1 MSFWRFRDTSTRDRS
16 GSAGPQDREGDDR
29 TAVLDIEGELVVEE
43 GWWSGDGTV
52 VARDFRKALDQV
64 GDVIVRINSPGGDV
78 LAGSEIYNALREHST
93 SGKGRVTVHV
103 TALAASAASVV
114 AMAGDE
120 VLMNPTAYMMI
131 HDPWSMAMGNAD
143 DLRQLADQLDEIG
156 EGIVEA
162 YALKTGKSKAKLREL
177 MDAETYMS
185 APTAIREGFADGL
198 LYQPA
203 EGEEPAETE
212 MAASAVASRMVAR
225 IREGVKNG
233 STQDESLRND
243 DALSCRTGP
252 SHAHSAAQDDRA
264 TEQLRREEIAR
275 RAEIVAR
282 STLVSG
288 EP

>member
-1 MSFWRFRDTSTRDRS
+1 MGFWNFKNIAP
-16 GSAGPQDREGDDR
+16 GAEGPA
-29 TAVLDIEGELVVEE
+29 TLDIEGELVVED
-43 GWWSGDGTV
+43 GWWTPPGAV
-52 VARDFRKALDQV
+52 IARNFRKALDQV
-64 GDVIVRINSPGGDV
+64 GDVVVRINSPGGDV
-78 LAGSEIYNALREHST
+78 LAGAEIYNALREHST
-93 SGKGRVTVHV
+93 SGKGRVVVHV

-131 HDPWSMAMGNAD
+131 HNPWSFAMGNAD

-198 LYQPA
+198 LYQP
-203 EGEEPAETE
+203 EEAPQETE
-212 MAASAVASRMVAR
+212 MAARAVANRMVAR
-225 IREGVKNG
+225 VREQVG
-233 STQDESLRND
+233 SRSEEVGSKDTPADQ
-243 DALSCRTGP
+243 
-252 SHAHSAAQDDRA
+252 Q
-264 TEQLRREEIAR
+264 RREEIAM

-282 STLVSG
+282 SILTSG
-288 EP
+288 DP

>member
-1 MSFWRFRDTSTRDRS
+1 MGFWNFRNAVQPD
-16 GSAGPQDREGDDR
+16 GPA
-29 TAVLDIEGELVVEE
+29 TLDIEGELVVED
-43 GWWSGDGTV
+43 GWWTDPGAV
-52 VARDFRKALDQV
+52 VARNFRKALDQV
-64 GDVIVRINSPGGDV
+64 GDVVVRINSPGGDV
-78 LAGSEIYNALREHST
+78 LAGAEIYNALREHST

-114 AMAGDE
+114 AMAGDT

-131 HDPWSMAMGNAD
+131 HNPWSIAAGDAD

-198 LYQPA
+198 LYQPVEA
-203 EGEEPAETE
+203 PQETE
-212 MAASAVASRMVAR
+212 MAASAVRARMVAR
-225 IREGVKNG
+225 VREQVG
-233 STQDESLRND
+233 SRSEEVGSKDTPAD
-243 DALSCRTGP
+243 
-252 SHAHSAAQDDRA
+252 
-264 TEQLRREEIAR
+264 QLRREEIAK

-288 EP
+288 DS

>member
-1 MSFWRFRDTSTRDRS
+1 MSFWRFRDRLIRDEAGNAQPVST
-16 GSAGPQDREGDDR
+16 
-29 TAVLDIEGELVVEE
+29 LDIEGELVVEE

-52 VARDFRKALDQV
+52 SARSFRQALDQV

-78 LAGSEIYNALREHST
+78 LAGAEIYNALREHST

-131 HDPWSMAMGNAD
+131 HNPWSMAMGNAE

-156 EGIVEA
+156 EGIIEA

-203 EGEEPAETE
+203 DGEEPAETE

-225 IREGVKNG
+225 IREGVRNG

-252 SHAHSAAQDDRA
+252 SRAHSAAQDDR
-264 TEQLRREEIAR
+264 EEKQRREEIAR